1 MEEGLSDPSRRKTE
15 KVTRPRWVV
24 RTPLKGWRS
33 TFEGRGKE
41 RRDWNGSGATNAFEI
56 FKGTVRGEERK
67 GRVRVPLFCLV
78 RGCSRETR
86 ITHELALSQFYTR
99 HVPSKRVV
107 KSTSPPRLLSLP
119 TLCVHSHLSRPR
131 LRFNPDQTQT
141 LRVTLLVELSIPRI
155 EQSSSTLLRPYGPIY
170 LHHPPFSTL
179 GTKIYFTLLIDGR
192 CSLRI
197 LTYDIEY
204 NTYLH
209 EIRKAREKRAN
220 NRTKRNETENRGK
233 CTRQSMRSRRR

>member
-1 MEEGLSDPSRRKTE
+1 MGRKNTAQRLEIDVRRKGEGTARLE
-15 KVTRPRWVV
+15 RV
-24 RTPLKGWRS
+24 RRHKR
-33 TFEGRGKE
+33 
-41 RRDWNGSGATNAFEI
+41 FEI

-179 GTKIYFTLLIDGR
+179 STKITLLYGR
-192 CSLRI
+192 IGVR
-197 LTYDIEY
+197 
-204 NTYLH
+204 
-209 EIRKAREKRAN
+209 
-220 NRTKRNETENRGK
+220 
-233 CTRQSMRSRRR
+233 

>member
-1 MEEGLSDPSRRKTE
+1 MGRKNTAQRLEIDVRRKGEGTARLE
-15 KVTRPRWVV
+15 RV
-24 RTPLKGWRS
+24 RRHKR
-33 TFEGRGKE
+33 
-41 RRDWNGSGATNAFEI
+41 FEI

-119 TLCVHSHLSRPR
+119 TLCVHSHLSRSR

-179 GTKIYFTLLIDGR
+179 EARKLLYFADRRTYR

-204 NTYLH
+204 DTYVHTKLG
-209 EIRKAREKRAN
+209 KREKNVRIIE
-220 NRTKRNETENRGK
+220 RNETKRRTEASARVNRCALEGVNCQKLKENRWEGG
-233 CTRQSMRSRRR
+233 RI

>member
-1 MEEGLSDPSRRKTE
+1 MEEGFSDPSRRKTE

-107 KSTSPPRLLSLP
+107 KSTRVLPSSPLVSSD
-119 TLCVHSHLSRPR
+119 TLCPLA
-131 LRFNPDQTQT
+131 
-141 LRVTLLVELSIPRI
+141 LVPT
-155 EQSSSTLLRPYGPIY
+155 SSSI
-170 LHHPPFSTL
+170 
-179 GTKIYFTLLIDGR
+179 
-192 CSLRI
+192 
-197 LTYDIEY
+197 
-204 NTYLH
+204 
-209 EIRKAREKRAN
+209 
-220 NRTKRNETENRGK
+220 
-233 CTRQSMRSRRR
+233 QS